1 MATFGKIDEFTD
13 SDNWTQYI
21 ERLNYY
27 FQANDIT
34 DGTKKRNILL
44 TVCGSKIYGLIR
56 NLLSPAKPDTK
67 SYDQIS
73 KLVEKHLNP
82 KPSAVV
88 RRFRFYNKMRG
99 NGQSV
104 ADFVAELRQLSEDCE
119 FGDTLETMLRD
130 RLVCGIA
137 DTQIQKRLL
146 QEKELDFNGF

>member
-1 MATFGKIDEFTD
+1 MLGYNIFLATRINFCVLLNSSQQLEIIYSGYILSVKMATFGKIDEFTD

-56 NLLSPAKPDTK
+56 NLLSPAKLDTK

-82 KPSAVV
+82 KPSVVV
-88 RRFRFYNKMRG
+88 RRFRFYNKI
-99 NGQSV
+99 
-104 ADFVAELRQLSEDCE
+104 
-119 FGDTLETMLRD
+119 
-130 RLVCGIA
+130 GI
-137 DTQIQKRLL
+137 D
-146 QEKELDFNGF
+146 